1 MSKEDKSRLCGMTQE
16 EVDSYLKEKN
26 ISVSVMME
34 HGYNKDDD
42 WAEIITDDEGYQ
54 TGFGDDC
61 VRIEKM
67 WGFSSPN
74 GFHTFSWE
82 EPKMT
87 EVKAQYMTVL
97 FHKLQEEY
105 DVSWN
110 SAEAL
115 SLAYVMSE
123 FQVPYVEREWE
134 KAPDMSTEEGQEEVR
149 NKLLDAIKSGNVV
162 VPKAV
167 EESRHGCFVTGQ
179 VIAEGDKARF
189 SQQFD
194 AWVSEEGQKIIR
206 EQVDSGNIDSIEEWS
221 IIWGEWFAEEEA
233 WESERKANLDQD
245 AGIYLEEIEEFKN
258 E

>member
-1 MSKEDKSRLCGMTQE
+1 MSDKSRLCGMNQE

-26 ISVSVMME
+26 IKVAVMME

-42 WAEIITDDEGYQ
+42 WAEVITDDEGYQ

-74 GFHTFSWE
+74 GFHTFDYE

-87 EVKAQYMTVL
+87 EVLAQYMTVL
-97 FHKLQEEY
+97 FHKLYEEY

-123 FQVPYVEREWE
+123 FEVPYVEKEWDN
-134 KAPDMSTEEGQEEVR
+134 APLPDMSTEEGQVEVR
-149 NKLLDAIKSGNVV
+149 SKLLGCIKSGNVV
-162 VPKAV
+162 VPKGV
-167 EESRHGCFVTGQ
+167 LP
-179 VIAEGDKARF
+179 D
-189 SQQFD
+189 
-194 AWVSEEGQKIIR
+194 
-206 EQVDSGNIDSIEEWS
+206 
-221 IIWGEWFAEEEA
+221 
-233 WESERKANLDQD
+233 DQD
-245 AGIYLEEIEEFKN
+245 YYDIGGEG
-258 E
+258 

>member
-1 MSKEDKSRLCGMTQE
+1 MTQE
-16 EVDSYLKEKN
+16 EVDSFLKEKN
-26 ISVSVMME
+26 IKVAVMME

-61 VRIEKM
+61 VRIEKL

-87 EVKAQYMTVL
+87 EALAQYMTVL
-97 FHKLQEEY
+97 FHKLHEEY

-123 FQVPYVEREWE
+123 FQVPYVEAEWE
-134 KAPDMSTEEGQEEVR
+134 KTPDMSTEEGQEEVR
-149 NKLLDAIKSGNVV
+149 KKLLGCIESGNIV

-167 EESRHGCFVTGQ
+167 EETVMVR
-179 VIAEGDKARF
+179 
-189 SQQFD
+189 
-194 AWVSEEGQKIIR
+194 
-206 EQVDSGNIDSIEEWS
+206 
-221 IIWGEWFAEEEA
+221 GE
-233 WESERKANLDQD
+233 ERKASEFDKEHLFTKP
-245 AGIYLEEIEEFKN
+245 GVIEDWETK
-258 E
+258 